1 MALKNG
7 KWKKFNKDDIKF
19 LLSNDEYEDI
29 VSIAHE
35 RLKDMYGYNYDSSF
49 NQETK
54 TPSAKQEYNPF
65 VLKYLHLGDDIA

>member
-7 KWKKFNKDDIKF
+7 KWKKFNKNDIKS
-19 LLSNDEYEDI
+19 LLCDDEYEDI
-29 VSIAHE
+29 VSIAHKT
-35 RLKDMYGYNYDSSF
+35 LKDMYGYNYDSSF